1 MMLKVNG
8 AYLDFNGD
16 IEIEKKIKL
25 FEDIETT
32 DGDISFAFELE
43 LTSHN
48 IKTLK
53 IPFPDVSSKRVY
65 NIQDTEVFND
75 EGLRINK
82 GSIRVESISGRY
94 ASCSFFGGN
103 SNWFAMLN
111 GNMTELSLSR
121 YDQDLNET
129 NIVDSWTNTSGIIY
143 PLIDTG
149 TLLDRGFDNAV
160 TEDFVGC
167 FYIHTL
173 LKETFKQSGI
183 KIQGELLND
192 PFFLSLI
199 VVTNTRSKVDV
210 DNNSIYIG
218 TNVQQ
223 TITPAG
229 DEDIIFN
236 QFSVPFY
243 VGENVDIDSNYQV
256 NIAADMNAEI
266 EVSVTTLLGSS
277 GILQGF
283 LRINGDINIAR
294 SRIVRLISFSEVL
307 TQNGYK
313 LTLKYLVRLEEGDV
327 VTMMGSNFYGV
338 NLDLVSA
345 TFQIKP
351 VLIYKTFGRSSVP
364 LWTKQE
370 FVSNVFKLF
379 NAVTS
384 YDSFTKTI
392 TINIFDKIKQKTP
405 LDISAYLTVDSVDY
419 SEFIGNYG
427 RSNSFKY
434 QEPNDED
441 LREYNI
447 SGFLNYG
454 DGVINVDN
462 DFIQGSTEV
471 LESDFSTPFSYF
483 NSVFNGSL
491 ERINFVE
498 IEEGEEHEITSVTNS
513 GGVPRF
519 NITDAD
525 DYFEVGNLVRLS
537 TNVIQYNGD
546 FVITAVTSTYI
557 TVRGTTY
564 TTDATG
570 YAIDIAHQLTT
581 DDSVYIMSVIRQ
593 TDTNEIFDRNDI
605 WINDTA
611 MGYYSIAF
619 FNLLRLGRNI
629 EAKYKQGL
637 SFGSIAD
644 PVFFQK
650 TLRESYWTQFERIVN
665 DPVMVKA
672 TGHLPWKVYNSLDF
686 LSPVTLRTL
695 ETSNRYYIN
704 RMTGYR
710 NSYTPC
716 GIELIK
722 LP

>member
-8 AYLDFNGD
+8 EYLDFNGD

-32 DGDISFAFELE
+32 DGDVSFAFELE

-48 IKTLK
+48 IKVLR

-65 NIQDTEVFND
+65 NIQDTEVLNN

-82 GSIRVESISGRY
+82 GSIRVESISGRF

-111 GNMTELSLSR
+111 GNMTDLDLSK

-129 NIVDSWTNTSGIIY
+129 NIVDSWTNSSGIIY

-149 TLLDRGFDNAV
+149 GLIDRGFDNPV
-160 TEDFVGC
+160 TDDFVGC

-183 KIQGELLND
+183 KIQGELFND

-210 DNNSIYIG
+210 DNNSLYIG

-243 VGENVDIDSNYQV
+243 VGDNLSIDLNYQV
-256 NIAADMNAEI
+256 NIVADMNAEM
-266 EVSVTTLLGSS
+266 EFSVTTLLGSS

-283 LRINGDINIAR
+283 FRINGDINIAR
-294 SRIVRLISFSEVL
+294 SRVIRLISFSEIL
-307 TQNGYK
+307 TQSGYK
-313 LTLKYLVRLEEGDV
+313 FTQKYLVKLYSGDV
-327 VTMMGSNFYGV
+327 VTMIGSNFYGV

-345 TFQIKP
+345 SLQIKP
-351 VLIYKTFGRSSVP
+351 VLIYKTFGRSAVP
-364 LWTKQE
+364 LWTKQD
-370 FVSNVFKLF
+370 FVSNVFKIF
-379 NAVTS
+379 NAIAI

-392 TINIFDKIKQKTP
+392 TVNFFDKIKEKYP
-405 LDISAYLTVDSVDY
+405 IDLSKYLNVDSIDY
-419 SEFIGNYG
+419 SEFISNYG
-427 RSNSFKY
+427 RVSNFRY

-447 SGFLNYG
+447 SGFLKYG
-454 DGVINVDN
+454 DGVINADN
-462 DFIQGSTEV
+462 DFIQESADV
-471 LESDFSTPFSYF
+471 VESDFATPISYF
-483 NSVFNGSL
+483 NSVLNGSI

-498 IEEGEEHEITSVTNS
+498 IEEGDEYEITSVTDVA
-513 GGVPRF
+513 GVPRF

-525 DYFEVGNLVRLS
+525 DYFEVGELTRIS
-537 TNVIQYNGD
+537 TNVIAYNGD

-564 TTDATG
+564 TSDATG
-570 YAIDIAHQLTT
+570 DVIKITHQLTT

-593 TDTNEIFDRNDI
+593 TDTNDIFDRNDI
-605 WINDTA
+605 WLNDTA
-611 MGYYSIAF
+611 MSSYSIAF

-637 SFGSIAD
+637 SFGEIND

-650 TLRESYWTQFERIVN
+650 TLIQTYWTQFERIVN
-665 DPVMVKA
+665 DPVMIKS

-686 LSPVTLRTL
+686 LSPVTINTL

-704 RMTGYR
+704 RITGYK

-716 GIELIK
+716 EVELIK